1 MVLKKKVLII
11 DDDLNS
17 CRQIKYALQD
27 STTDVYYAL
36 SVSEGMKQFMKQEYC
51 LVIVDIVLAEAD
63 GRELL
68 KVMRR
73 AKTIPILVLSS
84 KAGIENRISAYQ
96 AGAHAYLEKPYE
108 LEECLAQA
116 ESLMALYVGLKPQK
130 EQCYTLVFGVDLI
143 IDPDRREVTL
153 KGQPLNLTRKEF
165 ELLFCL
171 ASHAGQVLSR
181 EQLYSMVWNSEQ
193 SYNIDE
199 IVKSHIKALRRKLT
213 PANRAYIKNVWGIG
227 YQFLDEDNDIHGT

>member
-1 MVLKKKVLII
+1 MKKKVLII
-11 DDDLNS
+11 DDDLNT

-27 STTDVYYAL
+27 VTTDAYYAL
-36 SVSEGMKQFMKQEYC
+36 SVAEGMRRFIEQEYC
-51 LVIVDIVLAEAD
+51 LVIMDIVLAEAD

-84 KAGIENRISAYQ
+84 KAGTENRISAYQ

-116 ESLMALYVGLKPQK
+116 ESLMALYVGLKPQR
-130 EQCYTLVFGVDLI
+130 ERCYTLVFGMDLV
-143 IDPDRREVTL
+143 IDPDRRKVML
-153 KGQPLNLTRKEF
+153 KGKPLNLTRKEF

-181 EQLYSMVWNSEQ
+181 EQLYGMVWNGER

-199 IVKSHIKALRRKLT
+199 IVKGHIKALRKKLT
-213 PANRAYIKNVWGIG
+213 PADRKYIKNVWGIG
-227 YQFLDEDNDIHGT
+227 YQFLEGETDPPNQEQ